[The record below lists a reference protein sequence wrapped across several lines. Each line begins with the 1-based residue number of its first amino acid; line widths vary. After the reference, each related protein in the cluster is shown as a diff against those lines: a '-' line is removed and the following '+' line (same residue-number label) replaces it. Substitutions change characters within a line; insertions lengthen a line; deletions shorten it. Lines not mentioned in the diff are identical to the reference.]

1 MSSSSTRVLRVNE
14 LIQRELSNLLRRR
27 YKDDSA
33 PITITAVEVTPDTRQ
48 GKVFVSITGDEEQTE
63 EQGTRVKD
71 SDTIARGFGKYQWKL
86 SETSAFAQAL
96 KVESGAVN
104 TYLESVTELKLSIV
118 GNLFATLA
126 YTVKNNS
133 VVPTGTEHT
142 DTLSAVALT
151 WQFGRKP

>member
-63 EQGTRVKD
+63 ERMKWLRKHAKELRLALGEIIVLKHMPVL
-71 SDTIARGFGKYQWKL
+71 SYELDTVTDRGNRILGILDEIAEQDKK
-86 SETSAFAQAL
+86 
-96 KVESGAVN
+96 K
-104 TYLESVTELKLSIV
+104 
-118 GNLFATLA
+118 
-126 YTVKNNS
+126 
-133 VVPTGTEHT
+133 PTPP
-142 DTLSAVALT
+142 SS
-151 WQFGRKP
+151 